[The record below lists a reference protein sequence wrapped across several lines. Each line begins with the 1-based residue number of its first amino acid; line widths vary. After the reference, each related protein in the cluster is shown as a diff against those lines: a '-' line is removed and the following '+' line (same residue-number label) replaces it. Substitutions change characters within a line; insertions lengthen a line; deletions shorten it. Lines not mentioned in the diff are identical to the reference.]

1 MLHVIFT
8 EVGAVSQPLLEFKNV
23 TKIFRIGGGLGL
35 ISRRSIKAIDS
46 VSFSIPLNEPT
57 ITALV
62 GESGSG
68 KSTIARITLG
78 LLEPTSGEVT
88 YKGRHVRKWLE
99 KGKLDYYREVQ
110 PIFQDP
116 YGTYNPF
123 YRVERVLELTARK
136 FRIALDKES
145 ARELIIAAM
154 KDIGLRPED
163 IMGRY
168 PHQLSGGERQRL
180 MLVRILMVKPRLIVA
195 DEPVSM
201 IDGSLRAMFLNHLI
215 AFKNQLGISSMYIT
229 HDLNTASYVADRIMI
244 LCHGRIVE
252 EGPKEDVIREP
263 CHPYTKLLMESMPV
277 PDPRARWREKIDL
290 ATIESFKKLK
300 TEKGCIYFARCSYAM
315 EKCKDEMPPL
325 SEVSPGRKVACFLFP
340 SK

>member
-1 MLHVIFT
+1 MN
-8 EVGAVSQPLLEFKNV
+8 QPLLEFKNV
-23 TKIFRIGGGLGL
+23 TKIFRIGGGLGF
-35 ISRRSIKAIDS
+35 ISRRSIKAIDA
-46 VSFSIPLNEPT
+46 VSFSIPSDKPT
-57 ITALV
+57 VTALV

-88 YKGRHVRKWLE
+88 YKGRPVGEWL
-99 KGKLDYYREVQ
+99 KKSKIDYYREVQ

-136 FRIALDKES
+136 FKIAPNKES

-201 IDGSLRAMFLNHLI
+201 IDVSLRAMFLNHLT
-215 AFKNQLGISSMYIT
+215 AFKNQFGISSIYIT

-252 EGPKEDVIREP
+252 EGRKEEVIREP
-263 CHPYTKLLMESMPV
+263 CHPYTKLLMDSMPA
-277 PDPRARWREKIDL
+277 PNPRMRWKEKTDL
-290 ATIESFKKLK
+290 TTIESFKKLK
-300 TEKGCIYFARCSYAM
+300 VEKGCIYFARCPYAT
-315 EKCKDEMPPL
+315 EKCRDEVPPL
-325 SEVSPGRKVACFLFP
+325 LEVRPGRKVACFLFTGE
-340 SK
+340 